1 MIIQKNTTTQYQKKH
16 TLKRMLHKKTLIELH
31 HLPCLDF
38 WKTILEADEI
48 ILEASENYNK
58 QSYRNRTY
66 ILGANSKIA
75 LTVPVIKGSQRTTI
89 TEVKIDY
96 STDWNRQHWQSIK
109 SAYGKSP
116 FFIHYADFLEP
127 IYQNPPTLL
136 WDFNYKLL
144 TICQKLL
151 RISLSI
157 KKTESF
163 EKEVDN
169 QILDKRN
176 TISPKK
182 SAIFSHLPYYQTFG
196 NKFENDVTLRDNKEA
211 GSSIFENNLS
221 ILDLLFNE
229 GTNALHFLK

>member
-1 MIIQKNTTTQYQKKH
+1 
-16 TLKRMLHKKTLIELH
+16 MLQMTKILIELH
-31 HLPCLDF
+31 YLPCLDY
-38 WKTILEADEI
+38 WKTILEAHNLGKKV
-48 ILEASENYNK
+48 ILAANENYTK

-66 ILGANSKIA
+66 ILGANGKLA
-75 LTVPVIKGSQRTTI
+75 LTVPVQKGSQRI
-89 TEVKIDY
+89 NFKEVKIDY

-127 IYQNPPTLL
+127 IYENPPVLL
-136 WDFNYKLL
+136 WEFNYKLL

-151 RISLSI
+151 RISIPI
-157 KKTESF
+157 KNTENF
-163 EKEVDN
+163 EKEVDS

-182 SAIFSHLPYYQTFG
+182 TAIFAHQEYYQIFG
-196 NKFENDVTLRDNKEA
+196 NKFENRFNLDTENKF
-211 GSSIFENNLS
+211 IFENNLS

-229 GTNALHFLK
+229 GTNALTIISGKYL

>member
-1 MIIQKNTTTQYQKKH
+1 
-16 TLKRMLHKKTLIELH
+16 MLHKKILIELH
-31 HLPCLDF
+31 HLPCLDY
-38 WKTILEADEI
+38 WKTILEADEV
-48 ILEASENYNK
+48 ILEANENYNK

-66 ILGANSKIA
+66 ILGANGKIA
-75 LTVPVIKGSQRTTI
+75 LTVPVQKGSQRTPI

-127 IYQNPPTLL
+127 IYQNPPALL
-136 WDFNYKLL
+136 WEFNYKLL

-151 RISLSI
+151 RVSI
-157 KKTESF
+157 AIQKTESF
-163 EKEVDN
+163 EKQYDN
-169 QILDKRN
+169 EILDKRN

-182 SAIFSHLPYYQTFG
+182 AAIFSHTPYYQTFG
-196 NKFENDVTLRDNKEA
+196 NKFENSDTPNDNQELTN
-211 GSSIFENNLS
+211 STFENNLS

-229 GTNALHFLK
+229 GTNALLMINDK

>member
-1 MIIQKNTTTQYQKKH
+1 MTKI
-16 TLKRMLHKKTLIELH
+16 LIELH
-31 HLPCLDF
+31 YLPCLDY
-38 WKTILEADEI
+38 WKTILEAHNLGKKV
-48 ILEASENYNK
+48 ILEANENYTK

-66 ILGANSKIA
+66 ILGANGKLA
-75 LTVPVIKGSQRTTI
+75 LTVAVQKGSQRI
-89 TEVKIDY
+89 NIKEVKIDY

-127 IYQNPPTLL
+127 IYENPPVLL
-136 WDFNYKLL
+136 WEFNYKLL

-151 RISLSI
+151 RISIPI
-157 KKTESF
+157 KNTENF
-163 EKEVDN
+163 EKEVDS

-182 SAIFSHLPYYQTFG
+182 TAIFAHQEYYQIFG
-196 NKFENDVTLRDNKEA
+196 NKFENRFNLDTENKF
-211 GSSIFENNLS
+211 IFENNLS

-229 GTNALHFLK
+229 GTNALTIISGK

>member
-1 MIIQKNTTTQYQKKH
+1 MTKI
-16 TLKRMLHKKTLIELH
+16 LIELH
-31 HLPCLDF
+31 YLPCLDY
-38 WKTILEADEI
+38 WKTILEANKLGKEI
-48 ILEASENYNK
+48 ILEANENFTK

-66 ILGANSKIA
+66 ILGANGKLA
-75 LTVPVIKGSQRTTI
+75 LTVPVQKGSQKTLI

-127 IYQNPPTLL
+127 IYENPPVLL
-136 WDFNYKLL
+136 WEFNYKLL

-151 RISLSI
+151 RTSIAI

-163 EKEVDN
+163 EKEPKSE
-169 QILDKRN
+169 ILDKRN
-176 TISPKK
+176 SISPKK
-182 SAIFSHLPYYQTFG
+182 PAIFSHKEYYQTFG
-196 NKFENDVTLRDNKEA
+196 NKFENEVTPNKVQEI
-211 GSSIFENNLS
+211 STFEKNLS

-229 GTNALHFLK
+229 GTNALLVISN

>member
-1 MIIQKNTTTQYQKKH
+1 MTKI
-16 TLKRMLHKKTLIELH
+16 LIELH
-31 HLPCLDF
+31 YLPCLDY
-38 WKTILEADEI
+38 WKTILEAHNLGKKV
-48 ILEASENYNK
+48 ILEANENYTK

-66 ILGANSKIA
+66 ILGANGKLA
-75 LTVPVIKGSQRTTI
+75 LTVPVQKGSQRI
-89 TEVKIDY
+89 NIKEVKIDY

-127 IYQNPPTLL
+127 IYENPPVLL
-136 WDFNYKLL
+136 WEFNYKLL

-151 RISLSI
+151 RISIPI
-157 KKTESF
+157 KNTENF
-163 EKEVDN
+163 EKEVDS

-182 SAIFSHLPYYQTFG
+182 TAIFAHQEYYQIFG
-196 NKFENDVTLRDNKEA
+196 NKFENRFNLDTENKF
-211 GSSIFENNLS
+211 IFENNLS

-229 GTNALHFLK
+229 GTNALTIISGK

>member
-1 MIIQKNTTTQYQKKH
+1 
-16 TLKRMLHKKTLIELH
+16 MLQMTKILIELH
-31 HLPCLDF
+31 YLPCLDY
-38 WKTILEADEI
+38 WKTILEAHNLGKKV
-48 ILEASENYNK
+48 ILEANENYTK

-66 ILGANSKIA
+66 ILGANGKLA
-75 LTVPVIKGSQRTTI
+75 LTVPVQKGSQRI
-89 TEVKIDY
+89 NIKEVKIDY

-127 IYQNPPTLL
+127 IYENPPVLL
-136 WDFNYKLL
+136 WEFNYKLL

-151 RISLSI
+151 RISIPI
-157 KKTESF
+157 KNTENF
-163 EKEVDN
+163 EKEVDS

-182 SAIFSHLPYYQTFG
+182 TAIFAHQEYYQIFG
-196 NKFENDVTLRDNKEA
+196 NKFENRFNLDTENKF
-211 GSSIFENNLS
+211 IFENNLS

-229 GTNALHFLK
+229 GTNALTIISGK

>member
-1 MIIQKNTTTQYQKKH
+1 MKNI
-16 TLKRMLHKKTLIELH
+16 LIELH
-31 HLPCLDF
+31 YLPCLDY
-38 WKTILEADEI
+38 WKTLLKADEI
-48 ILEASENYNK
+48 ILEANENFNK

-66 ILGANSKIA
+66 ILGANGKLA
-75 LTVPVIKGSQRTTI
+75 LTVPVQKGSQKTI
-89 TEVKIDY
+89 ITDVKIDY

-127 IYQNPPTLL
+127 IYENPPIYL
-136 WDFNYKLL
+136 WEFNYKLL

-151 RISLSI
+151 RISIPL

-163 EKEVDN
+163 EKELDN

-176 TISPKK
+176 IISPKK
-182 SAIFSHLPYYQTFG
+182 PAIFAHKEYYQTFG
-196 NKFENDVTLRDNKEA
+196 NKFENEVENQKEN
-211 GSSIFENNLS
+211 SIITFENNLS

-229 GTNALHFLK
+229 GTNALSVISDK